1 MLTTQSLEVLLEK
14 TAHLND
20 TVSHAL
26 DFAQPLLLELGI
38 VQDGG
43 RDAGAVDRRVGV
55 KGANEDLDLRVDAL
69 LFLGGSADE

>member
-1 MLTTQSLEVLLEK
+1 MLAAQSLEVLLEK

-20 TVSHAL
+20 TVSHTL
-26 DFAQPLLLELGI
+26 DFAQPLLLELGV

-43 RDAGAVDRRVGV
+43 CDTCAVDRRVGI
-55 KGANEDLDLRVDAL
+55 KRADEDFDLRIDAL